1 MKGESNMVFAKDNKE
16 KIITKYQHHTT
27 DTGSP
32 EVQIALLTERIN
44 DLTGHLVDF
53 HSKQGLLKMVGK
65 RRNLL
70 KYLKNN
76 DIDKYRKIIESLN
89 LRK

>member
-1 MKGESNMVFAKDNKE
+1 MVFAKDDKE

-44 DLTGHLVDF
+44 DLTGHLIKNKKDF
-53 HSKQGLLKMVGK
+53 HSKHGLLKMVGK
-65 RRNLL
+65 RKRLL
-70 KYLKNN
+70 NYLKNS

>member
-1 MKGESNMVFAKDNKE
+1 MEKKEIIAKFATHE
-16 KIITKYQHHTT
+16 G

-44 DLTGHLVDF
+44 HLNEHLQSHTQDN
-53 HSKQGLLKMVGK
+53 HSRRGLLKMVGK
-65 RRNLL
+65 RRGLL
-70 KYLKNN
+70 DYLKEK
-76 DIDKYRKIIESLN
+76 DIARYRAIIEALN

>member
-1 MKGESNMVFAKDNKE
+1 MVLAKDDKE
-16 KIITKYQHHTT
+16 KIMTKYQHHTT

-32 EVQIALLTERIN
+32 EVQVALLTERIN
-44 DLTGHLVDF
+44 DLTGHLTKNKKDF

-65 RRNLL
+65 RRRLL
-70 KYLKNN
+70 KYLKDS

>member
-1 MKGESNMVFAKDNKE
+1 MVVIKE
-16 KIITKYQHHTT
+16 DKKKIIKKYQYHAT

-44 DLTGHLVDF
+44 DLTEHLIKNKKDF

-65 RRNLL
+65 RRRLL
-70 KYLKNN
+70 NYLKDKN
-76 DIDKYRKIIESLN
+76 IEKYRKVIDALS

>member
-1 MKGESNMVFAKDNKE
+1 MVMTKDDKGE
-16 KIITKYQHHTT
+16 IITKYQHHTT

-32 EVQIALLTERIN
+32 EVQIALLTERLN
-44 DLTGHLVDF
+44 ELTEHLNKNKKDF

-65 RRNLL
+65 RRRLL
-70 KYLKNN
+70 NYLKGK
-76 DIDKYRKIIESLN
+76 DINKYREVIETLK

>member
-1 MKGESNMVFAKDNKE
+1 MVFAKDEKG
-16 KIITKYQHHTT
+16 KIITQYQHHTN
-27 DTGSP
+27 DTGSS

-44 DLTGHLVDF
+44 DLTGHLTKNKKDF

-65 RRNLL
+65 RRRLL
-70 KYLKNN
+70 KYLKDS

>member
-1 MKGESNMVFAKDNKE
+1 MVLAKDDKG
-16 KIITKYQHHTT
+16 KIMKKYQHHTT

-44 DLTGHLVDF
+44 DLTGHLIKNKKDF
-53 HSKQGLLKMVGK
+53 HSKHGLLKMVGK
-65 RRNLL
+65 RKRLL
-70 KYLKNN
+70 NYLKDN
-76 DIDKYRKIIESLN
+76 DIDKYRKIIESLS

>member
-1 MKGESNMVFAKDNKE
+1 MVFTKDDKG
-16 KIITKYQHHTT
+16 KIVTKYQHHTT

-44 DLTGHLVDF
+44 DLTEHLNKNKKDF

-65 RRNLL
+65 RRRLL
-70 KYLKNN
+70 NYLKDK
-76 DIDKYRKIIESLN
+76 DINKYRTIIESLN

>member
-1 MKGESNMVFAKDNKE
+1 MVFAKDEKE
-16 KIITKYQHHTT
+16 KTISKYQHHSS

-44 DLTGHLVDF
+44 DLTGHLVKNKKDF

-65 RRNLL
+65 RRKLL
-70 KYLKNN
+70 KYLKDN
-76 DIDKYRKIIESLN
+76 DIDKYRNIIESLN

>member
-1 MKGESNMVFAKDNKE
+1 MVLNKVDKE
-16 KIITKYQHHTT
+16 KIITKYQYHTT

-32 EVQIALLTERIN
+32 EVQIALLSEKIN
-44 DLTGHLVDF
+44 DLTGHLNKNKKDF

-65 RRNLL
+65 RRRLL
-70 KYLKNN
+70 NYLKDN
-76 DIDKYRKIIESLN
+76 DVNKYRKVIESLN

>member
-1 MKGESNMVFAKDNKE
+1 MVFTKDDKG
-16 KIITKYQHHTT
+16 KIVTKYQHHTT

-44 DLTGHLVDF
+44 DLTEHLNKNKKDF
-53 HSKQGLLKMVGK
+53 HSKQGLLRMVGK
-65 RRNLL
+65 RRRLL
-70 KYLKNN
+70 NYLKDK
-76 DIDKYRKIIESLN
+76 DINKYRTVIESLH

>member
-1 MKGESNMVFAKDNKE
+1 MVFNKDDKGE
-16 KIITKYQHHTT
+16 IIIKYQHHTT

-44 DLTGHLVDF
+44 DLTGHLTKNKKDF

-65 RRNLL
+65 RRRLL
-70 KYLKNN
+70 NYLKDK
-76 DIDKYRKIIESLN
+76 DINKYRKIIESLN

>member
-1 MKGESNMVFAKDNKE
+1 MVFTKDDKE
-16 KIITKYQHHTT
+16 KIVTKYQHHTT

-44 DLTGHLVDF
+44 DLTGHLVKNKKDF

-65 RRNLL
+65 RRRLL
-70 KYLKNN
+70 KYLKDN
-76 DIDKYRKIIESLN
+76 DINKYRKIIESLK

>member
-1 MKGESNMVFAKDNKE
+1 MVITKDDKGEM
-16 KIITKYQHHTT
+16 IIKYQLHAT

-44 DLTGHLVDF
+44 DLTGHLIKNKKDF

-65 RRNLL
+65 RRSLL
-70 KYLKNN
+70 NYLKDN
-76 DIDKYRKIIESLN
+76 DITKYRKIIDTLN

>member
-1 MKGESNMVFAKDNKE
+1 MFLKEQKEEIMKKF
-16 KIITKYQHHTT
+16 QHHEK

-44 DLTGHLVDF
+44 YLTDHLNKNKNDY
-53 HSKQGLLKMVGK
+53 HSKQGLFKMVGQRK
-65 RRNLL
+65 RLL
-70 KYLKNN
+70 NYLKNK
-76 DIDKYRKIIESLN
+76 DVEKYRKIINELN

>member
-1 MKGESNMVFAKDNKE
+1 MVLAKDDKE
-16 KIITKYQHHTT
+16 KIMTKYQHHTT

-44 DLTGHLVDF
+44 DLTGHLTKNKKDF

-65 RRNLL
+65 RRRLL
-70 KYLKNN
+70 KYLKDS

>member
-1 MKGESNMVFAKDNKE
+1 MVFAKDDKK

-44 DLTGHLVDF
+44 DLTGHLTKNKKDF

-65 RRNLL
+65 RRSLL

-76 DIDKYRKIIESLN
+76 DIDKYRKIIDSLN

>member
-1 MKGESNMVFAKDNKE
+1 MVLGKDDKE
-16 KIITKYQHHTT
+16 KTITKYQHHTT

-44 DLTGHLVDF
+44 DLTGHLNENKKDF

-65 RRNLL
+65 RRRLL
-70 KYLKNN
+70 KYLKDN
-76 DIDKYRKIIESLN
+76 DIAKYRKILESLH